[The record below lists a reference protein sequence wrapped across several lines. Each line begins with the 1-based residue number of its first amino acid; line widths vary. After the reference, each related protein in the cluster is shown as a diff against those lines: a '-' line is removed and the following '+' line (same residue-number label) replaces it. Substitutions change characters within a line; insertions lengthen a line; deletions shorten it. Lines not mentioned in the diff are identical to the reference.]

1 MTSTALDYLRQLV
14 EPTGVSG
21 AEQDVVR
28 LVTRLARPLA
38 DTVEIDPMGNV
49 LAVRHGSG
57 PDDRRVLL
65 AAHMDEIGFR
75 IRAVEDNGFLRFE
88 KVGGSDNRVLLA
100 QRVWVGT
107 SVGRMLGVIGV
118 KSAHLATEEDRAAAP
133 DHSLQ
138 YIDIGARDADQA
150 RSMGVRLGAPAG
162 FVGELAELGARSGRY
177 TAHALDDRVG
187 CAVLLAVLEELRRQP
202 QPVEV
207 IAAFTVQEEV
217 GLRGAQAAARRFPFD
232 VGLAIDSTALDD
244 TPDTNAAHPHL
255 RLGAGAAVKIMD
267 NSLLAHPAVQREL
280 LAAADRAGLTIQQ
293 EILMRIGTDA
303 GALQFGG
310 AGIPAGTVSIGTR
323 YTHSPIE
330 VLDERDLGDAVRL
343 LIAFLSAVPEMD
355 LRFAVV
361 DE

>member
-1 MTSTALDYLRQLV
+1 MTRNALDYLRQLV

-28 LVTRLARPLA
+28 LVTQLVRPLA
-38 DTVEIDPMGNV
+38 DTVEIDPLGNV
-49 LAVRHGSG
+49 LAVRQGSSPG
-57 PDDRRVLL
+57 ARRVLL

-75 IRAVEDNGFLRFE
+75 VRGIEDNGFLRFE

-107 SVGRMLGVIGV
+107 LTDRILGVIGV
-118 KSAHLATEEDRAAAP
+118 KSAHLATEQDRAAVP
-133 DHSLQ
+133 DHSLL

-150 RSMGVRLGAPAG
+150 RTMGARLGAPVG

-187 CAVLLAVLEELRRQP
+187 CAVLLALLDQLRQHP
-202 QPVEV
+202 QPIEV

-232 VGLAIDSTALDD
+232 VGLAIDTTALDD

-267 NSLLAHPAVQREL
+267 ASLLAHPAVQREL
-280 LAAADRAGLTIQQ
+280 LAAAEVAGLTVQQ
-293 EILMRIGTDA
+293 EVLMRIGTDA

-330 VLDERDLGDAVRL
+330 VLDERDLDDAVRL
-343 LIAFLSAVPEMD
+343 LSAFLNAIPEMD
-355 LRFAVV
+355 LRFVV
-361 DE
+361 MDI